1 MVSKD
6 DMKYMAELCK
16 IGISDEKLLE
26 FKDEFNKV
34 IGYIDQLKE
43 VNVEGVKPTYYGN
56 SNKQDLREDIVEPSL
71 QRDEAIQN
79 APEKQYG
86 YFKMLRVMD

>member
-6 DMKYMAELCK
+6 DMSYIAELCK
-16 IGISDEKLLE
+16 IKFSDDELIDV
-26 FKDEFNKV
+26 KDEFNKV
-34 IGYIDQLKE
+34 LKY
-43 VNVEGVKPTYYGN
+43 VDRVKDVDTEGVDSTYYG
-56 SNKQDLREDIVEPSL
+56 SLKKQLLREDVVGESIP
-71 QRDEAIQN
+71 RDEAIKN

>member
-16 IGISDEKLLE
+16 MNFSDEELIN
-26 FKDEFNKV
+26 FKDEFNEVLEYVDK
-34 IGYIDQLKE
+34 IKE
-43 VNVEGVKPTYYGN
+43 MNTDDVNPTYYGN
-56 SNKQDLREDIVEPSL
+56 SKRQVLREDIVEPSL
-71 QRDEAIQN
+71 PRDEVIKN